1 MSNAR
6 LRDHVKTDRAVR
18 QCASVMSPLRSP
30 RNESSPEGVCPDRP
44 EKRNKCDSARKETK
58 QNPPKKA
65 KVRLSRKH
73 EDSTPRLNETGN
85 MNTEGISWRSHAG
98 VMILR
103 PRIVTIPADFRQVFP
118 PTEWLAPTAVY
129 TKTRFI

>member
-1 MSNAR
+1 MRA
-6 LRDHVKTDRAVR
+6 LRRESVQIDR
-18 QCASVMSPLRSP
+18 
-30 RNESSPEGVCPDRP
+30 
-44 EKRNKCDSARKETK
+44 RKEINVTALGKK
-58 QNPPKKA
+58 QNKTKK
-65 KVRLSRKH
+65 KKKLSRKH
-73 EDSTPRLNETGN
+73 EDSTPRPNETGN

-118 PTEWLAPTAVY
+118 PTEWPAPTAVY